1 MYTGIV
7 ETTGRIRD
15 VTQFESGCRL
25 RIAADTTGLDPDDS
39 ISISG
44 VCLTAESVG
53 DGWFEAFLSAETVER
68 TYLGDLEP
76 GEAVNVEKPMPAEG
90 RFDGHV
96 VKGTVDTVVE
106 ITDIETL
113 GEDWRFEFSVPDGH
127 EQYLVEKG
135 AVALDGMSLTVAA
148 LGEETFSVAVVP
160 TTYEVTTLSEKQ
172 IGDPVHF
179 EADIL
184 AKYAERQRVLAT

>member
-7 ETTGRIRD
+7 ETTGQIRD

-25 RIAADTTGLDPDDS
+25 RIAADTAGLDPDDS

-68 TYLGDLEP
+68 TYLDELEP
-76 GEAVNVEKPMPAEG
+76 DEDVNVETPMPAEG

-96 VKGTVDTVVE
+96 VKGTVDTVTE

-135 AVALDGMSLTVAA
+135 PVALDGMSLTVAD

-184 AKYAERQRVLAT
+184 AKYAERQRLLAA